1 MGPVGA
7 SNQVLNNS
15 SGIIFQTA
23 GEFRHGFAAD
33 PNHTLHQNEYRQ
45 YWGVY
50 DFPTDFPEGV
60 NFTIGQSDI
69 SQDWVGVLTFKR
81 QRFLQLTHTAFRIM
95 FITVDMVRPMIAK
108 RSPSTTSMFG
118 LSIGNRSKP
127 SKKQARTRKL

>member
-15 SGIIFQTA
+15 GGIILQTA

-69 SQDWVGVLTFKR
+69 SKDWVCVLSSKP
-81 QRFLQLTHTAFRIM
+81 QRSLQLTHTAFRIM

-108 RSPSTTSMFG
+108 RSLSTTSTFG
-118 LSIGNRSKP
+118 LSIGNRKKP
-127 SKKQARTRKL
+127 SRRKVRMRR